1 MGDAVS
7 RRRDTARVRRGRRA
21 RVPAVTPFRV
31 ALMRADN
38 VLRRCPAVMSARQY
52 AQGAVATGWA
62 ARDSIGSAA
71 PRVLSAVVGLSC
83 FVLFRGR
90 TWLQPCSGLRGF
102 SVRPLLIAHN
112 SGRRYRTLRLH
123 SSACAALIHIRSER
137 GRQGRAGEGASLSSG
152 SPAGLLAFVF
162 VSVVA
167 YQPSMAIA
175 NERMCMRIA
184 VPLMRDTAGL
194 NMSLA

>member
-1 MGDAVS
+1 MGKVSTNHCGAGTLGKTVS
-7 RRRDTARVRRGRRA
+7 RGRDTACARRGRRA

-71 PRVLSAVVGLSC
+71 PRVPSAVVGLSC

-102 SVRPLLIAHN
+102 SARPLLIAHN
-112 SGRRYRTLRLH
+112 SGCRYRTLHLH
-123 SSACAALIHIRSER
+123 SSAWRRSYPYSVR
-137 GRQGRAGEGASLSSG
+137 KGKAGQGR
-152 SPAGLLAFVF
+152 V
-162 VSVVA
+162 
-167 YQPSMAIA
+167 
-175 NERMCMRIA
+175 RH
-184 VPLMRDTAGL
+184 
-194 NMSLA
+194 